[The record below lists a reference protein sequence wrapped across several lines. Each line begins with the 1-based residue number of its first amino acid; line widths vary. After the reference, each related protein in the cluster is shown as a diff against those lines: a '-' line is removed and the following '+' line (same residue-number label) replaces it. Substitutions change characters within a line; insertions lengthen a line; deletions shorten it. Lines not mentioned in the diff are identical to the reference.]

1 MLHQIH
7 KLFLFLV
14 VLLAACDAS
23 QLPSAFHARDVA
35 TKFSQ
40 VDFRLSDQYGKIRTL
55 GDFRGKVVVIFF
67 GYTQCPDVCP
77 TVLADLKNM
86 MDLLGK
92 DADKVQVLFVTLDPE
107 RDKPDMLAAYVGA
120 FNSTF
125 LALSG
130 DAPATAQTAKIFN
143 VTYKKHPTTS
153 GYGMDHSDG
162 SYVIDQKGQVRL
174 LASYPLHSTVLAEDI
189 RLLLAGV

>member
-1 MLHQIH
+1 MWLRKIIV
-7 KLFLFLV
+7 LLV
-14 VLLAACDAS
+14 VLLLTACDVS
-23 QLPSAFHARDVA
+23 QLPSPFHARDMA
-35 TKFSQ
+35 AKFSQ
-40 VDFRLSDQYGKIRTL
+40 VDFRLTDQHGIPHTL
-55 GDFRGKVVVIFF
+55 ADFRGKVVVMFF

-77 TVLADLKNM
+77 TILADLKNM

-120 FNSTF
+120 FNPTF

-130 DAPATAQTAKIFN
+130 DASATAQTAKTFN
-143 VTYKKHPTTS
+143 ITYKKHPTAS

-174 LASYPLHSTVLAEDI
+174 LASYPVHSNALAEDI
-189 RLLLAGV
+189 RLLLTGV